1 MALSEQHFTSM
12 PAESYTVVSNPVS
25 IEHGDLN
32 VLFSGESQT
41 KPGHK
46 LGPKVYDLYLLHH
59 VLSGH
64 GTFWQGDHAYPIGPG
79 QSFLIRPESLV
90 AYESDRAKP
99 WRYRWIAFAG
109 ASSEEMLAAV
119 GLSKAG
125 GSPIID
131 TGASGKPAAYFRRMQ
146 RTFREGSP
154 YAHIEAAGLLRLLFA
169 EYGRALAVLQGE
181 QPPRLGEESSALV
194 QQVIRYLSTQYTEPV
209 SIERMADTLGFNR
222 AYLSRA
228 FKRHTGMTPV
238 NFLLKLRI
246 DKARQLLRERK
257 ELTTQQ
263 IAASVGFQ
271 DPLYFSK
278 QFRRFYGQPPS
289 VYREEMR
296 RV

>member
-1 MALSEQHFTSM
+1 M
-12 PAESYTVVSNPVS
+12 PAESYAVVSNPVS

-64 GTFWQGDHAYPIGPG
+64 GTFRQGDRDYAIGPG
-79 QSFLIRPESLV
+79 QSFLIRPETLV
-90 AYESDRAKP
+90 AYESDLTKP

-109 ASSEEMLAAV
+109 ASSEAMLAAV

-131 TGASGKPAAYFRRMQ
+131 TGASGKPAAYFRRIQ

-154 YAHIEAAGLLRLLFA
+154 YAHIEAAGYLRLLFA
-169 EYGRALAVLQGE
+169 EYGRVLSAQGE
-181 QPPRLGEESSALV
+181 QQPRIGEETSALV

-228 FKRHTGMTPV
+228 FKRHTGMSPV

-289 VYREEMR
+289 DYRKEMR
-296 RV
+296 RL

>member
-1 MALSEQHFTSM
+1 M

-59 VLSGH
+59 VLAGH
-64 GTFWQGDHAYPIGPG
+64 GTFWQGDHAYAIGPG
-79 QSFLIRPESLV
+79 QSFLIRPETLV
-90 AYESDRAKP
+90 AYESDGAKP

-119 GLSKAG
+119 GLSQME

-131 TGASGKPAAYFRRMQ
+131 TGASGKPAAYFRRVQ
-146 RTFREGSP
+146 RTFREGGP

-169 EYGRALAVLQGE
+169 EYGRALAAQQGE
-181 QPPRLGEESSALV
+181 QPPRLGEENGLV

-278 QFRRFYGQPPS
+278 QFRRMYGQPPS
-289 VYREEMR
+289 AYREEMR